1 MPEIGSLKNV
11 ATISQTALPTAKR
24 RGVQVTPVTSH
35 GTHGYHF
42 RQHLPSDARQPNIS
56 SFSAPSYTETSKM
69 PFLIVSDTLYPA
81 TDMRTGH
88 LQCLQVC
95 PPAALRTCRDLH
107 LRFGLMKNTA
117 SRPLRVRGHFTYPSF
132 AHTAIIAARVR
143 SRLFRRQ
150 WRSVPC
156 RWTS

>member
-11 ATISQTALPTAKR
+11 ATISQIALPTAKR
-24 RGVQVTPVTSH
+24 RGVQITPVTSH

-42 RQHLPSDARQPNIS
+42 RQHLPSDARQPSIS

-88 LQCLQVC
+88 VTSSVC
-95 PPAALRTCRDLH
+95 RCAHQLRSEPAARSAFTFRSHEEHGVYTSKGQRSIYVPVLPTQRSD
-107 LRFGLMKNTA
+107 GLPTD
-117 SRPLRVRGHFTYPSF
+117 
-132 AHTAIIAARVR
+132 
-143 SRLFRRQ
+143 
-150 WRSVPC
+150 VPF
-156 RWTS
+156 